1 MQKPHPPVIVGGAFP
16 HSARRAVR
24 YGNGWIPNASRAHYT
39 DVTEFLPQFRR
50 MAAEAGRD
58 AASIPVTIW
67 GAPDNLDR
75 VRRYRDQGI
84 ARVVSLPS
92 ASSAEILPTL
102 DRWAEIIG
110 KTAN

>member
-1 MQKPHPPVIVGGAFP
+1 MDTKREPGPLCH
-16 HSARRAVR
+16 
-24 YGNGWIPNASRAHYT
+24 
-39 DVTEFLPQFRR
+39 VTEFLPQFRE

-58 AASIPVTIW
+58 AGSIPVTIW

-110 KTAN
+110 KTAS

>member
-1 MQKPHPPVIVGGAFP
+1 M
-16 HSARRAVR
+16 
-24 YGNGWIPNASRAHYT
+24 IPNASRAHYT
-39 DVTEFLPQFRR
+39 DVTEFLPQFRQ
-50 MAAEAGRD
+50 MAAEAGRH
-58 AASIPVTIW
+58 AGSIPVTIW

-92 ASSAEILPTL
+92 PSSAEILPTL

-110 KTAN
+110 KTAS

>member
-1 MQKPHPPVIVGGAFP
+1 
-16 HSARRAVR
+16 
-24 YGNGWIPNASRAHYT
+24 
-39 DVTEFLPQFRR
+39 

-58 AASIPVTIW
+58 AGSIPVTIW

-75 VRRYRDQGI
+75 VKRYRDQGI
-84 ARVVSLPS
+84 ARVVVSLPS
-92 ASSAEILPTL
+92 APSAEILPTL

>member
-1 MQKPHPPVIVGGAFP
+1 
-16 HSARRAVR
+16 
-24 YGNGWIPNASRAHYT
+24 
-39 DVTEFLPQFRR
+39 

-58 AASIPVTIW
+58 AGSIPVTIW

-84 ARVVSLPS
+84 ARVVVSLPS
-92 ASSAEILPTL
+92 APSVEILPTL